1 MYPCTYTSIEH
12 ASYQSLALHTDFGAH
27 SNLLQLE
34 RIIRSTTYRPPYV
47 GYRFQVLSAA
57 ICRVQVTGAIFA
69 NFAAILVLCRP
80 ILEHVGA
87 MLTHV
92 GAENK
97 QKQKVLIMQGYSG
110 SISRT
115 TSL

>member
-1 MYPCTYTSIEH
+1 MHIH
-12 ASYQSLALHTDFGAH
+12 
-27 SNLLQLE
+27 
-34 RIIRSTTYRPPYV
+34 IYRTCLIPV
-47 GYRFQVLSAA
+47 TCFAYRFWCSLQPSPVGADHTFHNLPAA